1 MKQFDPE
8 MIASERLGH
17 VTLEE
22 GTMKLYGK
30 WWDKESV
37 GTARWTDNKFERV
50 ILLAVTL
57 RIEAN
62 RIKWARFLIF
72 TEGFITDLHGRLG
85 QRSRPDVREV
95 LVDDA
100 ITVRHVTAVLRRTL
114 ARQQVLHLLL
124 VPENYNCIVTYDNS
138 RNTREQTSVCSV
150 VCW

>member
-8 MIASERLGH
+8 RIASERLGH

-22 GTMKLYGK
+22 GTMELYVK
-30 WWDKESV
+30 WRDKESV
-37 GTARWTDNKFERV
+37 GTARWTDNKFKKV
-50 ILLAVTL
+50 IMSAVTL

-62 RIKWARFLIF
+62 RIKWARCLIS
-72 TEGFITDLHGRLG
+72 TEGFMTDLHGRLG
-85 QRSRPDVREV
+85 QRSRTDVREV

-114 ARQQVLHLLL
+114 ARQQVLHLLF

-138 RNTREQTSVCSV
+138 RIIR
-150 VCW
+150 